1 MGTGVRAG
9 LRGKMMNSDCG
20 VCEIYKGGIRLD
32 PEFSRSSW
40 DGDVDDEIMSIA
52 DNLKC
57 RNGIWQYR

>member
-1 MGTGVRAG
+1 MGTGVRVG

-20 VCEIYKGGIRLD
+20 ACETYKGGIRLD
-32 PEFSRSSW
+32 LEFSRSSW